1 MTQRPNSTIN
11 CSTRIATRR
20 LGGSVRTAR
29 LLAESGQP
37 KGWKS
42 RAGRPR
48 ILVSP
53 VDTLLRI
60 RRTDKARGLL
70 IVCEDDERSALAA
83 LAGNAVPAMH
93 TDFACDGFD
102 ALIRI
107 GAEAP
112 AVVLTHLGL
121 AGMDAIRM
129 LHALAARLPPQA
141 LNDLQ
146 ELLIDRR
153 YIRADPDKGLM
164 VVLEVGRKW
173 WEAKTAYIPTDRKQ
187 RPDLKLLDRRRG
199 GKLIWKRK

>member
-53 VDTLLRI
+53 VDTLLRT

-121 AGMDAIRM
+121 AGMDTVRM
-129 LHALAARLPPQA
+129 LHALASHARARGTLVIVLLEAECERAMVRTRLPDEVVLLGPGGNPSEQAARL
-141 LNDLQ
+141 
-146 ELLIDRR
+146 
-153 YIRADPDKGLM
+153 RAC
-164 VVLEVGRKW
+164 
-173 WEAKTAYIPTDRKQ
+173 
-187 RPDLKLLDRRRG
+187 LDEWRSRAG
-199 GKLIWKRK
+199 AAAAMLDGHH